1 MTSKAGIVRSTL
13 VVPAANRHMIEKAAT
28 MPADVVCLDLEDSV
42 VEAKKAES
50 RGNVVWALTEID
62 WGRRSVG
69 YRVNGLDT
77 PWFYRDLIDVVE
89 RAGGRLSLVVIPK
102 VSEASDIKTV
112 DTLLGQIEQAMG
124 LERGGIRIHAIIE
137 GASGVLNA
145 GQIAASSSRLAAL
158 IFGPGDFASSMK
170 MPSSAIGAI
179 DEWDEAYGGQRNHYP
194 MMQIAV
200 AGRSAGVQLIDGPM
214 ANFRDADAFRQSC
227 LRARALGYNGKWC
240 IHPSQITMANEI
252 FSPTSEEIAWAQRVV
267 DAYRQASGTGV
278 GAASIDG
285 TMIDVASIRMAETTL
300 ELAVDLGLA

>member
-1 MTSKAGIVRSTL
+1 
-13 VVPAANRHMIEKAAT
+13 
-28 MPADVVCLDLEDSV
+28 
-42 VEAKKAES
+42 
-50 RGNVVWALTEID
+50 
-62 WGRRSVG
+62 
-69 YRVNGLDT
+69 
-77 PWFYRDLIDVVE
+77 
-89 RAGGRLSLVVIPK
+89 
-102 VSEASDIKTV
+102 
-112 DTLLGQIEQAMG
+112 
-124 LERGGIRIHAIIE
+124 
-137 GASGVLNA
+137 
-145 GQIAASSSRLAAL
+145 
-158 IFGPGDFASSMK
+158 
-170 MPSSAIGAI
+170 
-179 DEWDEAYGGQRNHYP
+179 
-194 MMQIAV
+194 MQIAV